1 MEVKKKKLNIL
12 FYVNFVVATIAI
24 TELFTSNKYFAVGN
38 DEKGYL
44 VAGISFLV
52 FIASLFMMAYQIY
65 SEEKEK
71 NNLRVSF
78 RPFDLI
84 YKQMSDNNRHPEPER
99 RGIQWISDADALD
112 PLVISLSQDDKGAS
126 LV

>member
-1 MEVKKKKLNIL
+1 MEAKKKKINIL

-38 DEKGYL
+38 SEQGYL

-52 FIASLFMMAYQIY
+52 FAASLFLMAFQIY

-71 NNLRVSF
+71 DNLRVSF
-78 RPFDLI
+78 APFEFLH
-84 YKQMSDNNRHPEPER
+84 KRFNKVS
-99 RGIQWISDADALD
+99 
-112 PLVISLSQDDKGAS
+112 
-126 LV
+126 